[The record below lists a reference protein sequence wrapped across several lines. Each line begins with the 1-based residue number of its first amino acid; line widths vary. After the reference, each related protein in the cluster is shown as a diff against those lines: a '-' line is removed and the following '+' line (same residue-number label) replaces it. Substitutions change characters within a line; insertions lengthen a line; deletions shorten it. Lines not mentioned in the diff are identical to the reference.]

1 MPPKFA
7 APKKG
12 KQPKETVVYPA
23 SKRKAPPFKP
33 QRPGNAKAAK
43 ASESS
48 AAADARS
55 RPVSG
60 GVLPARAS
68 VDDVEEAEGDEDH
81 EQAEGGTAGSAQPG
95 ASECEGAGDDESEE
109 ELAADPLAAQPKAPL
124 RRQAEATRPPAKKPS
139 SASTTA
145 RRQTTRP
152 RSSMS
157 ISDDDDNS
165 NNNNNKD
172 TTHRAP
178 LSSPPPPPPQPTP
191 SSEIPR
197 IPQPLLL
204 RLLHE
209 AFRDKQTRIDTH
221 ALQVLEKYLEVFVR
235 EAVAR
240 TALRK
245 REAAARGEVPASE
258 ARWLELEDLEKVAP
272 GLVMDF

>member
-1 MPPKFA
+1 
-7 APKKG
+7 
-12 KQPKETVVYPA
+12 
-23 SKRKAPPFKP
+23 
-33 QRPGNAKAAK
+33 
-43 ASESS
+43 
-48 AAADARS
+48 
-55 RPVSG
+55 
-60 GVLPARAS
+60 
-68 VDDVEEAEGDEDH
+68 
-81 EQAEGGTAGSAQPG
+81 
-95 ASECEGAGDDESEE
+95 
-109 ELAADPLAAQPKAPL
+109 
-124 RRQAEATRPPAKKPS
+124 
-139 SASTTA
+139 
-145 RRQTTRP
+145 
-152 RSSMS
+152 MS